1 MRKHKIVMINLD
13 IGVLFFWQ
21 VVASGELIVYPLKF
35 IMFSLSSL
43 LEVLSSLSLDDTILF
58 SSLSSSLAFLAMS
71 YFAKSES
78 LLSSSFSFFCSY
90 LSNDFSILV

>member
-1 MRKHKIVMINLD
+1 M
-13 IGVLFFWQ
+13 
-21 VVASGELIVYPLKF
+21 YPLKF

-58 SSLSSSLAFLAMS
+58 SSLSSALAFLAMS

-78 LLSSSFSFFCSY
+78 FSSSSFSFLAR
-90 LSNDFSILV
+90 LSNDFSVLV